1 MIGMTYDDA
10 VKNYDK
16 DIVLSVEEEDYN
28 DDYAAGTIYK
38 QSEDPGTRV
47 DRGDNNKIRVA
58 VAVSKGTQMITVP
71 EVKGYSEAEAKN
83 MLTDLGFQVHEIQ
96 EASSSDDGI

>member
-1 MIGMTYDDA
+1 MTMQLVRFIIR
-10 VKNYDK
+10 VKT
-16 DIVLSVEEEDYN
+16 LE
-28 DDYAAGTIYK
+28 
-38 QSEDPGTRV
+38 QRV

-58 VAVSKGTQMITVP
+58 VAVSKGTQMISVP

-96 EASSSDDGI
+96 EASSSDDGIEREIVSEPTRHMVQN